1 MEISSKRPD
10 GIEIIKNTLAGV
22 ESSKGGA
29 KAAVTYVGAPRY
41 RIVVAA
47 ENFKVAE
54 KNMNNAVEKIRAAV
68 EKQHGT
74 FNFMRE
80 QSKKSHQPG

>member
-1 MEISSKRPD
+1 
-10 GIEIIKNTLAGV
+10 
-22 ESSKGGA
+22 
-29 KAAVTYVGAPRY
+29 
-41 RIVVAA
+41 
-47 ENFKVAE
+47 
-54 KNMNNAVEKIRAAV
+54 MNNAVEKIRAAV